1 MDHLPLTRAGAP
13 ILYGRRP
20 EREELDQLLERA
32 RAGHGGTLLLHGA
45 AGIGKTALLR
55 SLRAQAEGF
64 RVLEAGA
71 VEFESG
77 LRFAAVH
84 QLVAP
89 LLDRLDRMPPHLRGT
104 VEAAFAAADGA
115 PAWFTMGLALHAL
128 VRRYAADGPP
138 LLCLVDD
145 AQWLDPPSARALDLM
160 ARGLSSARAAVVLA
174 LREPAERPEIE
185 ELPRLRL
192 GPLPEAEAAALFDA
206 HLPVPLD
213 ARVRRRILAEA
224 RGNPR
229 ALLQAAGT
237 AIRSGGYPG
246 ALRTPAADVPPVFEL
261 PEPGRTVLLAAAA
274 DPTGDPALL
283 ARALARLGLSEADVR
298 PLREAGLLE
307 CAEVVRFPDPAVR
320 SAVYRAASTPARR
333 RAHQALA
340 DVTDPGTGPTAR
352 PGAGPS
358 ADPGT
363 RSGGSPSTGP
373 GAGPSAGP
381 GADAGR
387 RAWHRAMAAL
397 GPDEQVAVELET
409 GAGQARMSGGAV
421 AAAAFLERAVSLT
434 EDPRRLAGR
443 ALAAA
448 EAQRRA
454 GADDVA
460 LTLIGLVDA
469 ATPGPAERTRAE
481 TLRARIRYAADRDE
495 DALDRLLTAIAA
507 DPSQAYP
514 SLREALAVTI
524 AAGRDATVR
533 QHRTLTSAVSAL
545 PPSTTPIAR
554 PPSTT
559 GKALLAANAT
569 RTARPPSTAGKA
581 LLAAIAIRIGGGEA
595 LPLLR
600 QALDGRLPAE
610 GPLPAI
616 AAVETWD
623 FPRWRRLAEARVRAG
638 AAAGAPA
645 ELCAALDDLAVARL
659 YAGELPAAEEHLRTG
674 QSIAQALGA
683 DPLTTGELLCAAWR
697 GDQDAVTELR
707 RSAGS
712 EARDGRQATFGEI
725 AQAVLLNGLGRYDAA
740 CEVLRPAVELDE
752 PGVLPFV
759 AMEFVEAAVRSERP
773 GLAAPVAARVRAHAR
788 ATGSGWAA
796 GLASWC
802 RALLRDG
809 PAAEE
814 AYRDAV
820 RWLEAPQPSAVLARA
835 RLVYGEWLRRQG
847 RRSDAGEQ
855 LRAAHASFASM
866 GAAAFAGRAE
876 RELAAIGRPRPRQG
890 REPVPARLTPQEES
904 IARLAAAG
912 TTSKEIGRRLFLS
925 PRTVDAHL
933 RSVFRKLDISSRR
946 QLREVRF

>member
-20 EREELDQLLERA
+20 EREELDRLLERA
-32 RAGHGGTLLLHGA
+32 RTGHGGALLLHGG

-55 SLRAQAEGF
+55 SLRARAEGF

-128 VRRYAADGPP
+128 VRRYATDGPP

-192 GPLPEAEAAALFDA
+192 GPLPEDEAAALFDA
-206 HLPVPLD
+206 HVPVPLD

-246 ALRTPAADVPPVFEL
+246 ALRTPAADVPPVAEL

-283 ARALARLGLSEADVR
+283 SRALARLGLSEADVR
-298 PLREAGLLE
+298 PLCEAGLLE

-340 DVTDPGTGPTAR
+340 DATGP
-352 PGAGPS
+352 
-358 ADPGT
+358 D
-363 RSGGSPSTGP
+363 
-373 GAGPSAGP
+373 
-381 GADAGR
+381 ADAGR

-409 GAGQARMSGGAV
+409 GAGQARVSGGAV

-448 EAQRRA
+448 DAQRRA
-454 GADDVA
+454 GGDDVA

-469 ATPGPAERTRAE
+469 ATPSPAERTRAE
-481 TLRARIRYAADRDE
+481 TLRARIRYTADRDE

-514 SLREALAVTI
+514 SLRDALAITI
-524 AAGRDATVR
+524 AAGRDATAR
-533 QHRTLTSAVSAL
+533 QRRTLTSAVSAL
-545 PPSTTPIAR
+545 PPSTTGR
-554 PPSTT
+554 
-559 GKALLAANAT
+559 ALLAANAT
-569 RTARPPSTAGKA
+569 RTARPPSTAGRA
-581 LLAAIAIRIGGGEA
+581 LLAAIASRIGGGDA
-595 LPLLR
+595 LSPLR

-638 AAAGAPA
+638 TAAGAPA

-659 YAGELPAAEEHLRTG
+659 HAGELAAAEEHLRTG
-674 QSIAQALGA
+674 RSIARALGA
-683 DPLTTGELLCAAWR
+683 GPLTTGELLCAAWR
-697 GDQDAVTELR
+697 GDQDVVAELR
-707 RSAGS
+707 RRAGP
-712 EARDGRQATFGEI
+712 EARDGRQVTFGEI

-802 RALLRDG
+802 RALLSDG

-820 RWLEAPQPSAVLARA
+820 RRLEAPQPSAVLARA
-835 RLVYGEWLRRQG
+835 RLSYGEWLRRQG
-847 RRSDAGEQ
+847 RRSDAGEH

-876 RELAAIGRPRPRQG
+876 RELAAIGRPRRRQG
-890 REPVPARLTPQEES
+890 REPAPARLTPQEES

-946 QLREVRF
+946 QLREMRF